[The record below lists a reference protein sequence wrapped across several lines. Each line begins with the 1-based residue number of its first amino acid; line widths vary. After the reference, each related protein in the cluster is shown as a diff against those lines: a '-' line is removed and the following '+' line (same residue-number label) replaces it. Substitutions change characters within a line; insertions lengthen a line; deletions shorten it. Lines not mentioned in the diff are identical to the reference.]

1 MRGVLYMNN
10 GEKKMENALRWG
22 MIGGGRTSQV
32 GYKHRSGALR
42 DRTYE
47 LVAGAFDIDTERGK
61 SFGIN
66 LGVDPE
72 RCYDDYQTLLAEEAK
87 RDDGVEVV
95 SIATPNGTHYEITMA
110 ALEAG
115 LHVICEKPLV
125 FTTQEA
131 EDIKAF
137 AEKQGLIVGV
147 TYGYS
152 GNSIILQMKAMI
164 EKGQIGDIN
173 LVEMQYTHG
182 YAGNAQGD
190 KDNAA
195 QKWRVDPKIAGPTFV
210 IGDLS
215 IHTYYISK
223 LIMPNLN
230 IKRLLCDRQSFVGSR
245 YPLEDN
251 AYIMMHYDNGA
262 VGRMWTSAV
271 DAGQMDGQRIR
282 IVGSKGSLEW
292 WDSAPNELQ
301 YQPQG
306 APTQILYRGAE
317 YLDDSALQNERLG
330 ILHQEGLTEAWG
342 NIYLNIA
349 LAIDAKN
356 RGDETALDQIIYP
369 DINSG
374 IEGVRWIENCVAS
387 ADKGSQWVDYQ

>member
-1 MRGVLYMNN
+1 
-10 GEKKMENALRWG
+10 
-22 MIGGGRTSQV
+22 
-32 GYKHRSGALR
+32 
-42 DRTYE
+42 
-47 LVAGAFDIDTERGK
+47 
-61 SFGIN
+61 
-66 LGVDPE
+66 
-72 RCYDDYQTLLAEEAK
+72 
-87 RDDGVEVV
+87 
-95 SIATPNGTHYEITMA
+95 
-110 ALEAG
+110 
-115 LHVICEKPLV
+115 
-125 FTTQEA
+125 
-131 EDIKAF
+131 
-137 AEKQGLIVGV
+137 
-147 TYGYS
+147 
-152 GNSIILQMKAMI
+152 
-164 EKGQIGDIN
+164 
-173 LVEMQYTHG
+173 
-182 YAGNAQGD
+182 
-190 KDNAA
+190 
-195 QKWRVDPKIAGPTFV
+195 
-210 IGDLS
+210 
-215 IHTYYISK
+215 
-223 LIMPNLN
+223 MPNLN

-387 ADKGSQWVDYQ
+387 ADKGSQWIDYQ